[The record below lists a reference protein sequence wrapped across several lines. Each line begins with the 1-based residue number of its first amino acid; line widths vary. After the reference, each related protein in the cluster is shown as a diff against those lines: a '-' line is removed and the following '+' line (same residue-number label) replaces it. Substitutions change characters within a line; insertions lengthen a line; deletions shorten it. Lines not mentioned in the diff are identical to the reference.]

1 MVRIPNV
8 RTAEETYANSYAKIN
23 DKFQGIT
30 SNASTNHLFVLRTTG
45 PINPTTGQPI
55 KGRKKGGGT

>member
-8 RTAEETYANSYAKIN
+8 RTAKETYANSYAKIN

-30 SNASTNHLFVLRTTG
+30 SNASTNHLFVLTS
-45 PINPTTGQPI
+45 
-55 KGRKKGGGT
+55 